1 MYKTGYV
8 IERAADGCWLGS
20 KSCLAGSVVCVH
32 SIDEAFVFGSR
43 GRASKALMGCPSAW
57 GCRVVEVVV
66 ERVVKKKISVVP

>member
-8 IERAADGCWLGS
+8 IERKLDGAWLGS

-43 GRASKALMGCPSAW
+43 HRASVALMECPAW

-66 ERVVKKKISVVP
+66 ERMVKKKISVVP

>member
-57 GCRVVEVVV
+57 GCRLVDVRWSVVV
-66 ERVVKKKISVVP
+66 DKI